1 MPAACVAWAERQG
14 GGEGGEGQGG
24 GGVEGREGCRSQLP
38 LGFPPRIALASALPL
53 RLLLTL
59 PRPSPPFPPSPLLP
73 SAPCARR
80 LPPQAK
86 EKAAAEA
93 EEKAEAK
100 AAAEAKAKAAAEA
113 RAKAEEES
121 LLRQVESLGLLQPM
135 RDASVAGDLA
145 VLRKAVPCVIM
156 PLKAIIASRPFL
168 SSASRR
174 EGVSSFHGSRP

>member
-1 MPAACVAWAERQG
+1 LVGKAGR
-14 GGEGGEGQGG
+14 G